1 MQYVTISPESV
12 HDIRYRVISALI
24 TVVMAIVMLIPTLF
38 YLVAGTY
45 LDIMDKVLDWVD
57 TTTTCVLGKVC
68 TFFGVKG
75 IEFHD

>member
-1 MQYVTISPESV
+1 
-12 HDIRYRVISALI
+12 
-24 TVVMAIVMLIPTLF
+24 MAIVMLIPTLF

-57 TTTTCVLGKVC
+57 TTTTYVLGKVC
-68 TFFGVKG
+68 TFFGVKE

>member
-1 MQYVTISPESV
+1 MQYVTISSESV

-38 YLVAGTY
+38 YLAAGTY

-57 TTTTCVLGKVC
+57 TATAYALGKICVHM
-68 TFFGVKG
+68 GVKG